1 MREWECLKNLK
12 RLLKHFTVWPI
23 SSPAIITKCTQ
34 IIYNLDLIGLRIC
47 DTTLYPHP
55 NKEKEVGRN
64 HTFLAYGIL
73 IIYNLGSIPSVIVGI
88 SIRIFLVL
96 HTRLS
101 MDPKIPLW
109 YFNFLFVSYLLNM
122 ILGLVWVF

>member
-1 MREWECLKNLK
+1 M
-12 RLLKHFTVWPI
+12 
-23 SSPAIITKCTQ
+23 ITQGIQ
-34 IIYNLDLIGLRIC
+34 IIYSLDPIGLRIC

-55 NKEKEVGRN
+55 NEEKEVERN

-73 IIYNLGSIPSVIVGI
+73 IIYNLGSTLSVIVGI

-109 YFNFLFVSYLLNM
+109 YFNFLFVLN
-122 ILGLVWVF
+122 F